1 LAQKASVDNML
12 YDYWIQI
19 RNWLLI
25 KLAGTS
31 TIILNVE
38 ITGVVTLIGDSVLVR
53 NTTVRN
59 PQYGKMAVIAELMGE
74 EAAQETAD
82 RIDAMYERMMSSA
95 GG

>member
-1 LAQKASVDNML
+1 ML

>member
-1 LAQKASVDNML
+1 VYNML